1 MATCINVK
9 EKNLNK
15 LVKRDFLQIFIKLIN
30 NGEIE
35 VEETTKMVLNEEW
48 NRLES
53 RHTYFVR
60 MKSCGTSLTMS
71 QYFTL
76 RNEINRSEDTSKRKQ
91 LVYMP
96 NLMDI
101 FKEE

>member
-35 VEETTKMVLNEEW
+35 VEETTKMVLNEE
-48 NRLES
+48 
-53 RHTYFVR
+53 
-60 MKSCGTSLTMS
+60 
-71 QYFTL
+71 
-76 RNEINRSEDTSKRKQ
+76 
-91 LVYMP
+91 
-96 NLMDI
+96 
-101 FKEE
+101 